1 MNYANGSN
9 AAFGIRRTSLL
20 PVFHFRP
27 SLRGGL
33 KHVAVSSDSP
43 VKTHRAL
50 VFPVTWQSPLLDWLL
65 REFRLLVYESIRIA
79 LKEDIRSRAR
89 LVRAAYKGV
98 SDTHVVYKQYI
109 PSAFEVALSVLKAHR
124 RRLKRGKR
132 SSTPISASSC
142 SKRRISRIGSTRRP
156 DAFEFRFARWKP
168 YSVICLFLNGINH
181 SSAILL
187 GASDPTATAP
197 NLETTRAVR

>member
-65 REFRLLVYESIRIA
+65 REFRLLVNESIRIA
-79 LKEDIRSRAR
+79 LKEDINLHGPVRPAQCVAPGAEIGWARCSSVRCATGRWIVRSTQA
-89 LVRAAYKGV
+89 
-98 SDTHVVYKQYI
+98 
-109 PSAFEVALSVLKAHR
+109 
-124 RRLKRGKR
+124 
-132 SSTPISASSC
+132 
-142 SKRRISRIGSTRRP
+142 
-156 DAFEFRFARWKP
+156 
-168 YSVICLFLNGINH
+168 
-181 SSAILL
+181 
-187 GASDPTATAP
+187 
-197 NLETTRAVR
+197 